1 MQPKLGVIQEVTVSR
16 FKTEIPIIQLTH
28 DGEDTVQ
35 ESKDDVANLRIS
47 SDVSEEMEI
56 SNFIQSEQQHA
67 VTTSEYSSLSS
78 LSSPP
83 LSFSSRL
90 PPDGQEF
97 PPVCQETRPVT
108 ENIDSDTMTT
118 PKLPKTEPR
127 KLSATK
133 APLENNSA
141 SSPWV
146 KSYSV
151 TDSTG
156 LGNSKS
162 SLWRKDRNST
172 GSVKDKIAIFSS
184 GENNEQPLLPLTKVY
199 KSSENLLE
207 EKPTLYDKKN
217 QISKSCLVV
226 NSIASTNQS
235 EKKNIYNNKLATTN
249 KNLDNNEPEV
259 KPNLNYTSSFNAKPN
274 IQLHSRSQSMLDM
287 SNFDSSTWNNPNPD
301 SRRLTLNSLI
311 EQRRRGFSKLRGLVI
326 PPADTPMAEPVL
338 DLPEIRVKD
347 PTNLV
352 SKSNSI
358 SSRTSDKDEPIVS
371 HQRSLSTSLQS
382 PTWKSNSISNQT
394 NLPRYS
400 PAFKRKYLQVYV
412 MEQSSAGTM
421 SSCSESPKTSDSVF
435 NSDFDISSTSLS
447 SLSTEVFRKSSVCS
461 DNGSFTNGD
470 NSKIESASTQSVDN
484 IMSPSNSEISFEY
497 YQSTN
502 STNSLDTQSDT
513 RSSDIRQSYYPNKTC
528 TLTRNK
534 IKLHRLEDDSDND
547 SAVSSS
553 QSSYIS
559 RECSPLPSP
568 LDYTNHINF
577 SISTEE
583 NCNGHSLG
591 NKQKEMYSTIA
602 SNGGRVLKSQSVEA
616 INRKNILASAKCRS
630 GRDFKNGSPLIQR
643 KLSTSEEEK
652 QEETNEEV
660 SPPVEVEEDVKPSV
674 VNTDEDE
681 TDMQSTSSLS
691 DSISTASFVSK
702 DSDKLEAEIKKPEIP
717 VTIPQSPKTP
727 TTSEMKPTLKEITT
741 SNVVLRNSGLPTPR
755 KYLADKIERPIS
767 MLLPN
772 SSRFDAKKRCSVN
785 DIRKQFEQFEIEQQK
800 PLSYPE
806 IKSPNKSL
814 SKVSPSKLPTAK
826 STENFIVSSSIPLAN
841 KDVKTTPFTN
851 KKSAIPTKISIPK
864 EEMEEILKEVNEGLA
879 ADNAL
884 YVNPNDV
891 IAVQLQREM
900 SGGSVG
906 ITLTGGTDYEAKE
919 ITVHKV
925 FTGSCAHKDGRL
937 KKGDRVLAINGKRMM
952 GLTHKDSVDILKD
965 PTPDKVTL
973 VVLLT
978 KGKTT
983 QVSNTATKIRKTSSE
998 VSIPDVSSS
1007 SLEAPSSKE
1016 NPLILVELLKD
1027 RSGLGFSLD
1036 GGKDSLKGDMPLI
1049 IKKVFTGG
1057 AAEKCG
1063 VLQAGDKIIEVNSV
1077 KVQKMTRMEVWG
1089 IMRKLPDGKVSLTVR
1104 R

>member
-1 MQPKLGVIQEVTVSR
+1 MIVPFTGLSKSLLI
-16 FKTEIPIIQLTH
+16 FH
-28 DGEDTVQ
+28 D
-35 ESKDDVANLRIS
+35 LYLFL
-47 SDVSEEMEI
+47 DVSEEMEM

-97 PPVCQETRPVT
+97 PSVCQETGPIT
-108 ENIDSDTMTT
+108 DNLDSDTMTT
-118 PKLPKTEPR
+118 PKLPKAEPR

-141 SSPWV
+141 SPAWV

-151 TDSTG
+151 SDSSSSTPRSVG
-156 LGNSKS
+156 SN
-162 SLWRKDRNST
+162 SLWRKDRNSM

-199 KSSENLLE
+199 KSSDNLLE

-217 QISKSCLVV
+217 QISKSCLFV
-226 NSIASTNQS
+226 NSIASTNQP
-235 EKKNIYNNKLATTN
+235 EKKNIYNNKLATSN

-259 KPNLNYTSSFNAKPN
+259 KPNLNYTSSFSAKPN

-287 SNFDSSTWNNPNPD
+287 SNFDSSTWNSPNSD

-326 PPADTPMAEPVL
+326 PPADAPIAEPVL

-352 SKSNSI
+352 TKSNSI
-358 SSRTSDKDEPIVS
+358 NRKTSEKEEPIVS
-371 HQRSLSTSLQS
+371 HQRNLSTSLQS

-412 MEQSSAGTM
+412 MEQSSAGAI

-435 NSDFDISSTSLS
+435 NSDYDISSTPLS
-447 SLSTEVFRKSSVCS
+447 SISTEVFRKSSVCS
-461 DNGSFTNGD
+461 DNGSYTNGD
-470 NSKIESASTQSVDN
+470 SSKIEGASAQSVDN
-484 IMSPSNSEISFEY
+484 VMSPSNSEISFEY

-568 LDYTNHINF
+568 LEYANHNNF
-577 SISTEE
+577 TDE
-583 NCNGHSLG
+583 NCNGH
-591 NKQKEMYSTIA
+591 NKQKEMYSTVG
-602 SNGGRVLKSQSVEA
+602 SNGGSGRVLKSQSVEA

-652 QEETNEEV
+652 QEETNEEE

-702 DSDKLEAEIKKPEIP
+702 DSDKLEKPEVEIKKQEIP
-717 VTIPQSPKTP
+717 GTPVTP
-727 TTSEMKPTLKEITT
+727 TTSDIKQIIKEITP
-741 SNVVLRNSGLPTPR
+741 SNVILRHSGLPTPR

-772 SSRFDAKKRCSVN
+772 SSRFNAKKRCSVN
-785 DIRKQFEQFEIEQQK
+785 DIRKQFEQYEMEQQK
-800 PLSYPE
+800 PPSYPE
-806 IKSPNKSL
+806 LKSPNKSV
-814 SKVSPSKLPTAK
+814 SKTSPSKLPTAK
-826 STENFIVSSSIPLAN
+826 SSENVNISSSISIPN
-841 KDVKTTPFTN
+841 KETKSTPFMS
-851 KKSAIPTKISIPK
+851 KKSAIPTKINIPK
-864 EEMEEILKEVNEGLA
+864 EVSFISNNNFK
-879 ADNAL
+879 
-884 YVNPNDV
+884 
-891 IAVQLQREM
+891 
-900 SGGSVG
+900 
-906 ITLTGGTDYEAKE
+906 TL
-919 ITVHKV
+919 
-925 FTGSCAHKDGRL
+925 S
-937 KKGDRVLAINGKRMM
+937 
-952 GLTHKDSVDILKD
+952 
-965 PTPDKVTL
+965 
-973 VVLLT
+973 LL
-978 KGKTT
+978 
-983 QVSNTATKIRKTSSE
+983 
-998 VSIPDVSSS
+998 
-1007 SLEAPSSKE
+1007 
-1016 NPLILVELLKD
+1016 
-1027 RSGLGFSLD
+1027 
-1036 GGKDSLKGDMPLI
+1036 
-1049 IKKVFTGG
+1049 
-1057 AAEKCG
+1057 
-1063 VLQAGDKIIEVNSV
+1063 
-1077 KVQKMTRMEVWG
+1077 
-1089 IMRKLPDGKVSLTVR
+1089 
-1104 R
+1104 